1 MMSAEYQIRVKGQL
15 DLKLAAWFGDFTIT
29 YTSDGDTLLTG
40 AADQAALHGAL
51 ARCRDLGLTLIS
63 INPLINRG
71 DKLMNWIHAESS
83 QVIDARPEEIHAIV
97 RDYNVGHP
105 AILPKEFF
113 TKGLTVDK
121 GGVGAGTVLHS
132 SVTVMGR
139 EFPFRQIVSEPQLGR
154 VIVETDLDTGQYT
167 KFIFEPLNDGQ
178 QTRVTIASEFPP
190 TPGLMGVMERFTK
203 APIVRKM
210 FTKELQN
217 LATYVAN
224 KAPTRA

>member
-1 MMSAEYQIRVKGQL
+1 MSAEYQIKVKGQL

-29 YTSDGDTLLTG
+29 YTIDGDTLLTG
-40 AADQAALHGAL
+40 AADQAALHGVL
-51 ARCRDLGLTLIS
+51 ARCRDLGITLIS

-71 DKLMNWIHAESS
+71 ENLMNWIHAEVS
-83 QVIDARPEEIHAIV
+83 QVIDARPEEVHAVV

-139 EFPFRQIVSEPQLGR
+139 EFPFRQIVSEPEPGR

-167 KFIFEPLNDGQ
+167 RFIFEPLNSGR

-190 TPGLMGVMERFTK
+190 SSGFIGVMERFTK
-203 APIVRKM
+203 APMVRKM

-217 LATYVAN
+217 LADYVAN
-224 KAPTRA
+224 KVSTRS